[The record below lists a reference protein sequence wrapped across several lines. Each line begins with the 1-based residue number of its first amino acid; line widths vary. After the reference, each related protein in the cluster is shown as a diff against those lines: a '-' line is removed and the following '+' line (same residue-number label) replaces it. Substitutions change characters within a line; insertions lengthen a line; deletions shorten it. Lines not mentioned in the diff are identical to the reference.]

1 MVCPMQNKRSQVEA
15 SLEYP
20 YQSLYRPWSWILSSS
35 TNLFLFAAIV
45 GIVYM
50 LYKRRKAKGK
60 RPLVT
65 YRQVEMNKA
74 LLESGDSAKINVL
87 VTGGSGML
95 GKEIV
100 HCLLK
105 DGGYKVHSLDLL
117 LPEEENRN
125 SEVCS
130 YIQADITN
138 FDDLR
143 IATRGMDVV
152 FHTAALLP
160 TVIRASKTDFDEVNL
175 KGTENVITA
184 CKECKVKRLI
194 YTSTADVVI
203 SKGLTGVENTD
214 EDHPLPKEPLNAY
227 VGAKGRAE
235 KAILEANDDDS
246 LTTCALRPGGILELI
261 VNPKLDHLVYVGE
274 KGRPLPLVACED
286 LAQMHLCVDKA
297 LNKKSVAAGKAFNL
311 CCTISECELDETIA
325 AEKGDGQ
332 TSEALSML
340 LYTLLTYVNVVGYWL
355 TGVAPISPLMTFM
368 ALDILKLKYHSY
380 SCSRAHKEL
389 GWKPTPWKDTV
400 KKLVGKWKESKKDK

>member
-1 MVCPMQNKRSQVEA
+1 MLNKRSQVEA
-15 SLEYP
+15 SSEYP

-35 TNLFLFAAIV
+35 TNLLLFAAIV

-65 YRQVEMNKA
+65 YRHVEMNKA
-74 LLESGDSAKINVL
+74 LSESDDSAKINAL
-87 VTGGSGML
+87 VIGGSGVL

-143 IATRGMDVV
+143 IATRGMDVA

-160 TVIRASKTDFDEVNL
+160 TVIRASNADFDEVNL
-175 KGTENVITA
+175 KGTENVIAA

-194 YTSTADVVI
+194 YTSSVDAVI
-203 SKGLTGVENTD
+203 SKGQTGVDNAN
-214 EDHPLPKEPLNAY
+214 EDHPLPNKPLDAY
-227 VGAKGRAE
+227 VRSKGEAE
-235 KAILEANDDDS
+235 KAVLAANGDGK
-246 LTTCALRPGGILELI
+246 LTTCALRPGTWLEWI
-261 VNPKLDHLVYVGE
+261 VHSKLDRQTHYIGE
-274 KGRPLPLVACED
+274 KGLLLPVVAFED
-286 LAQMHLCVDKA
+286 VANVHIQVDKV
-297 LNKKSVAAGKAFNL
+297 LFSNKVLAAGKVFN
-311 CCTISECELDETIA
+311 ISDTVSERELAETIA
-325 AEKGDGQ
+325 TEKGDGEKAE
-332 TSEALSML
+332 SISIFM
-340 LYTLLTYVNVVGYWL
+340 YTVLTYINVVGYWL
-355 TGVAPISPLMTFM
+355 TGTTPISPLMTFM
-368 ALDILKLKYHSY
+368 ALGYIKLKSHTFSNI
-380 SCSRAHKEL
+380 RAREEL
-389 GWKPTPWKDTV
+389 GWSPAPWKDTV
-400 KKLVGKWKESKKDK
+400 KRLVREWKETKKSK